1 MQRSIMFVNII
12 NCDLETVKKI
22 NELLSDIS
30 DKLKPNIQKG
40 FSSLGRLIDQ
50 ERCLDCSSAI
60 FPPTFTLLSIFA
72 FSPAASA

>member
-1 MQRSIMFVNII
+1 MQSNIMFVNII

-22 NELLSDIS
+22 NELLSYVS
-30 DKLKPNIQKG
+30 DKLKSNIKKG
-40 FSSLGRLIDQ
+40 FSSSGSLIDQ